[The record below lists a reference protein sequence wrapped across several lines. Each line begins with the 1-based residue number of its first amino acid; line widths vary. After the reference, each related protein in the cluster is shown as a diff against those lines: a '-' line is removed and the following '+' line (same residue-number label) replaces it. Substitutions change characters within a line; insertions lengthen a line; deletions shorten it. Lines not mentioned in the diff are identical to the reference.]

1 MIQHRAQTFLLDC
14 LRYCCFSSAACDI
27 DHGTTGTW
35 RCMHISGIIL
45 PSYQTCWK
53 SYRTQKLWKTL
64 TVRSS
69 GGSVHAFICTTQDS
83 LGSVIGVGDFG
94 EGMLTILDLVPSLAP
109 AVDSLRCDAPA
120 CAGGSRCLA
129 YRLSLPCDAP
139 IIRSQ
144 AGTPLRWCVVLPL
157 PLSPIAAGRSKYASQ
172 YKSAY
177 AHGLSSFLA
186 QNRQDWR
193 DVCKALSPSSDA
205 TAVPYV
211 RDGYRS

>member
-14 LRYCCFSSAACDI
+14 LRYFCFSSAACDI

-120 CAGGSRCLA
+120 CAGGSRCLVMLRSFDPKLA
-129 YRLSLPCDAP
+129 LLSGGAWCCRCRCRRLLPAGASTL
-139 IIRSQ
+139 RSTNQ
-144 AGTPLRWCVVLPL
+144 RMPTA
-157 PLSPIAAGRSKYASQ
+157 SPASWPRIAKIG
-172 YKSAY
+172 
-177 AHGLSSFLA
+177 
-186 QNRQDWR
+186 
-193 DVCKALSPSSDA
+193 A
-205 TAVPYV
+205 TCAKP
-211 RDGYRS
+211 